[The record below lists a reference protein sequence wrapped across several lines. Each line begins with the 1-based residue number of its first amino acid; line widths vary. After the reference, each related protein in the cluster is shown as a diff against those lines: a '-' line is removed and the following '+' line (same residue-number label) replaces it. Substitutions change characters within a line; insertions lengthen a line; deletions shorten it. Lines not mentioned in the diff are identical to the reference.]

1 MQTTQQTKSQAK
13 EIQKKEAHLPAAINL
28 EEASGEGLE
37 FVSAKDLK
45 LPILKI
51 LYANSPV
58 LDKNDGKYIAN
69 AEKGDIYNEVTGN
82 LWKGTD
88 GIIVVPCLYIN
99 TFNEW
104 KDKGDRDSP
113 GRPINI
119 HTDPSIMSET
129 KRGEDN
135 KDRLPN
141 GNYVEDTGNHF
152 VFILDK
158 DYLPQEQAVI
168 AMKSTQKKKSKTWN
182 SMMQTRRAKGTKGF
196 FRPPSWA
203 TTYRLTT
210 TRESNSQNVWYGWVV
225 EFDNF
230 LDTTKM
236 AKTLEITRGFY
247 QSSMKSDIFGKV
259 DFGVT
264 QAQDVNQ
271 DPKKQSVPF

>member
-1 MQTTQQTKSQAK
+1 MANGNKAQSQAK
-13 EIQKKEAHLPAAINL
+13 EIQKKEAHLPANFNL
-28 EEASGEGLE
+28 EEAAGEGQE
-37 FVSAKDLK
+37 FISARDVK

-58 LDKNDGKYIAN
+58 LDESDGKYIAN
-69 AEKGDIYNEVTGN
+69 AKQGDIYNEVTGS
-82 LWKGTD
+82 LWKGKE

-104 KDKGDRDSP
+104 KDKGDSP
-113 GRPINI
+113 GRPIKI

-129 KRGEDN
+129 KRSEDN

-158 DYLPQEQAVI
+158 NYLPQEQSLI

-182 SMMQTRRAKGTKGF
+182 SMMQTRRMSGKKGY
-196 FRPPSWA
+196 FRPPTWA

-210 TRESNSQNVWYGWVV
+210 TKESNSQNTWYGWVV
-225 EFDNF
+225 EFDKF
-230 LDTTKM
+230 LEV
-236 AKTLEITRGFY
+236 AQFPKTLEITRSFY

-259 DFGVT
+259 DFGSPQVT
-264 QAQDVNQ
+264 ASTNSN
-271 DPKKQSVPF
+271 KAVPF

>member
-1 MQTTQQTKSQAK
+1 MPTTQQPKSQAK
-13 EIQKKEAHLPAAINL
+13 EIQKKEANLPANFNL
-28 EEASGEGLE
+28 EEAAGEGQE
-37 FVSAKDLK
+37 FISARDVK

-58 LDKNDGKYIAN
+58 LDDSDGKYIAS
-69 AEKGDIYNEVTGN
+69 AKQGDIYNEVTGS
-82 LWKGTD
+82 LWKGKE
-88 GIIVVPCLYIN
+88 GIVVVPCLYIN

-104 KDKGDRDSP
+104 KDKGDSP
-113 GRPINI
+113 GRPIKI

-129 KRGEDN
+129 KRGDDN

-158 DYLPQEQAVI
+158 NYLPQEQSLI

-182 SMMQTRRAKGTKGF
+182 SMMQTRRMPGKKGY
-196 FRPPSWA
+196 FRPPTWA

-210 TRESNSQNVWYGWVV
+210 TKESNSQNSWYGWVV
-225 EFDNF
+225 EFDKF
-230 LDTTKM
+230 MEVAKFP
-236 AKTLEITRGFY
+236 KTLEITRGFY

-259 DFGVT
+259 DFGPE
-264 QAQDVNQ
+264 QAIASTNSN
-271 DPKKQSVPF
+271 KAVPF

>member
-1 MQTTQQTKSQAK
+1 
-13 EIQKKEAHLPAAINL
+13 
-28 EEASGEGLE
+28 
-37 FVSAKDLK
+37 
-45 LPILKI
+45 
-51 LYANSPV
+51 
-58 LDKNDGKYIAN
+58 
-69 AEKGDIYNEVTGN
+69 
-82 LWKGTD
+82 
-88 GIIVVPCLYIN
+88 
-99 TFNEW
+99 
-104 KDKGDRDSP
+104 
-113 GRPINI
+113 
-119 HTDPSIMSET
+119 MSET

-264 QAQDVNQ
+264 QAQDVSQ
-271 DPKKQSVPF
+271 DTKATVPF

>member
-1 MQTTQQTKSQAK
+1 MQTRQQAPSQAK

-129 KRGEDN
+129 KRGDDN

-158 DYLPQEQAVI
+158 DYLAQEQAVI

-182 SMMQTRRAKGTKGF
+182 SMMQTRRMKGPKGF

-264 QAQDVNQ
+264 QAQDVSQ
-271 DPKKQSVPF
+271 DTKATVPF

>member
-1 MQTTQQTKSQAK
+1 MPTPQQPKSQTK
-13 EIQKKEAHLPAAINL
+13 EIQKKEANLPANFNL

-37 FVSAKDLK
+37 FISAKDLK

-58 LDKNDGKYIAN
+58 LDKSDGKYIAN
-69 AEKGDIYNEVTGN
+69 AERGDIYNEVTGN
-82 LWKGTD
+82 LWKGKD

-104 KDKGDRDSP
+104 KDKGDSP

-129 KRGEDN
+129 TRGDDN

-182 SMMQTRRAKGTKGF
+182 SMMQTRRLKGPKGF

-203 TTYRLTT
+203 TTYHLTT
-210 TRESNSQNVWYGWVV
+210 TRESNSQNTWYGWVV

-230 LDTTKM
+230 LDTTKFE
-236 AKTLEITRGFY
+236 KTLQITRGFY

-259 DFGVT
+259 DFGI
-264 QAQDVNQ
+264 AQDVNQ
-271 DPKKQSVPF
+271 DTKKAPVPF

>member
-1 MQTTQQTKSQAK
+1 MPTTQQPKSQTK
-13 EIQKKEAHLPAAINL
+13 EIQKKETHLPVAINL

-37 FVSAKDLK
+37 FISAKDLK

-58 LDKNDGKYIAN
+58 LDKSDGKYIAN
-69 AEKGDIYNEVTGN
+69 AERGDIYNEVTGN
-82 LWKGTD
+82 LWKGKD
-88 GIIVVPCLYIN
+88 GITVVPCLYIN

-104 KDKGDRDSP
+104 KDKGDSP

-129 KRGEDN
+129 TRGDDN

-182 SMMQTRRAKGTKGF
+182 SMMQTRRMKGPKGF

-210 TRESNSQNVWYGWVV
+210 TRESNSQNTWYGWVV
-225 EFDNF
+225 EFDKIMEVAKF
-230 LDTTKM
+230 P
-236 AKTLEITRGFY
+236 KTLEVTRGFY

-259 DFGVT
+259 DFGV
-264 QAQDVNQ
+264 AQDVNQ
-271 DPKKQSVPF
+271 DTKKATVPF